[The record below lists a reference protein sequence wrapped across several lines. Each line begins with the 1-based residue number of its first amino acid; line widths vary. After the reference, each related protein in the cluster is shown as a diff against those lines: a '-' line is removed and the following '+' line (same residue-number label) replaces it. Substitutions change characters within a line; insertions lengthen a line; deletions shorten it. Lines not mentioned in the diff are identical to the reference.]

1 MPRVFSNSGHTMK
14 KSELTRMEQ
23 EQKIERFVND
33 ILTISAVGSEGGEQA
48 VRQALYHLLT
58 AVSMYELMDG
68 DERQLVDAMTKKVQY
83 FFCTKFALKE
93 RKRNKEKKNFP
104 PNPLLK
110 EQVKKEKVEKTLSL
124 AGGADLEFQRR
135 LEAFHAECL
144 KRVGTY
150 DVAMLSDFYNFY
162 NQRNQVTGKMRFEEE
177 KYWDLDSRLKR
188 WVRNKYSSENTAAA
202 LRLKRTKKQAD
213 ESAAVAQQA
222 AERER
227 ADAARE
233 EQSRQARAGQMLTEE
248 YVRQHPDGI
257 MARIYRRRKT

>member
-1 MPRVFSNSGHTMK
+1 
-14 KSELTRMEQ
+14 MEQ

-110 EQVKKEKVEKTLSL
+110 EQVKKEKVEKNPPTASRR
-124 AGGADLEFQRR
+124 AAFLEEMKSCSEDYAPQV
-135 LEAFHAECL
+135 LN
-144 KRVGTY
+144 
-150 DVAMLSDFYNFY
+150 NFY
-162 NQRNQVTGKMRFEEE
+162 GYWTEEDEQTGRMRFEDEPH
-177 KYWDLDSRLKR
+177 W
-188 WVRNKYSSENTAAA
+188 NTAARLA
-202 LRLKRTKKQAD
+202 RWATNQYSVSDAAASLRLKRLKKQAD

-257 MARIYRRRKT
+257 MARVYREKQKKDEKRKI